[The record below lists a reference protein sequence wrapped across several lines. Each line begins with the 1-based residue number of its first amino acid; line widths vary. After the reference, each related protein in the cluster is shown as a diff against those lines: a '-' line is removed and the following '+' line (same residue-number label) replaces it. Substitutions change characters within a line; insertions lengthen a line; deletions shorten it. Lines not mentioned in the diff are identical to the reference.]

1 MGKLRRRY
9 NIKGR
14 QQTAPGTSKGPPE
27 PPPVRLELEG
37 KKALDRG
44 WVSGERPTRALRP
57 GLASGAEGRPDYVLR
72 LRLRNDP
79 GERPPTSDDPKKG
92 GMVTV
97 FFLTEFGTIPGVS
110 FQCGRSIATWGIWTR
125 K

>member
-79 GERPPTSDDPKKG
+79 GERPPISDDPKKG

-97 FFLTEFGTIPGVS
+97 GV
-110 FQCGRSIATWGIWTR
+110 GNGLLLNREPLRLGWVEV
-125 K
+125 